1 MLYLLNDR
9 YILLIYFNLRII
21 LFYLVVTQFY
31 QIRVIDEYVLLG
43 NSVVLKCL
51 VPSFVA
57 DFVQVLGW
65 VDDNGNNIGSTINQ
79 QGTLL

>member
-1 MLYLLNDR
+1 MVNQLYQ
-9 YILLIYFNLRII
+9 
-21 LFYLVVTQFY
+21 T
-31 QIRVIDEYVLLG
+31 RVIDEYVLLG

-65 VDDNGNNIGSTINQ
+65 VDDSGNNIGSNVDK
-79 QGTLL
+79 QGTMNFRLDVYCMNETRMILISIL